1 LLFAICHS
9 PLPVP
14 TEPSTFN
21 LQRHFVALCCLV
33 CCLFATSYAADPA
46 TAPKPPLLDP
56 GPAGPPAN
64 IPSDAIIL
72 FDGKDLSKWPGVQTR
87 IPGCSS
93 SPTYGDSRIEFR
105 DGSTEGAILAAV
117 TVKPTGAWNEWIEFT
132 ALVKAPAHR
141 TDLCVTFSGVQ
152 TNRLLNL
159 DWVQFNR

>member
-1 LLFAICHS
+1 LRPRRLEA
-9 PLPVP
+9 
-14 TEPSTFN
+14 E
-21 LQRHFVALCCLV
+21 Q
-33 CCLFATSYAADPA
+33 ADVI
-46 TAPKPPLLDP
+46 D
-56 GPAGPPAN
+56 GPPTRQNAKAGGNHFLAAIKSSHSLRFNNVNLDGTASITCRVAN
-64 IPSDAIIL
+64 
-72 FDGKDLSKWPGVQTR
+72 GGE
-87 IPGCSS
+87 
-93 SPTYGDSRIEFR
+93 DSRIEFR